1 MAKFGIQDIINI
13 KDKGTGGNVTEY
25 KEIWLSPYEVKPS
38 EDNFYS
44 QENIEEL
51 ADSFLAAGQ
60 QQPTVLGR
68 VNGEFII
75 VSGHRRNLANI
86 LNVERGHVEYRKVRY
101 LYKDMTPAM
110 LSLSLVMGNAYN
122 RELSAWEKT
131 RQAQKLKEALIKA
144 RDEDGLKIPGRM
156 RDVVAGLMN
165 ESGTNI
171 ARMESIQK
179 KAIPEIKE
187 ALKEGTLG
195 ISAAYEASRRAP
207 AGQKE
212 VAAKAALT
220 GGVRAKEVVGMMKK
234 EGRSG
239 KVQGKENGNSG
250 ASGKECPG
258 SKKSGEESHSG
269 RTAGE
274 SNGGK
279 AAVKEP
285 DSGNLPG
292 EGEKSPG
299 QEKPVREQLAAIYGR
314 SLEKWA
320 GEQAGAVTKA
330 SLEAI
335 GRVSGSDTPQEG
347 WTDTEWA
354 VFFTWAIM
362 LRADCISREDIYL
375 LREILARCGGEMAGM
390 GKAV

>member
-1 MAKFGIQDIINI
+1 MAKFGIQDIINM
-13 KDKGTGGNVTEY
+13 KDRGTGGNVTEY

-38 EDNFYS
+38 EENFYS

-86 LNVERGHVEYRKVRY
+86 LNVERGHGEYRKVRY

-156 RDVVAGLMN
+156 RDVVAGLMK
-165 ESGTNI
+165 ESGANI

-179 KAIPEIKE
+179 KAIPEIQE
-187 ALKEGTLG
+187 ALKEGGLG
-195 ISAAYEASRRAP
+195 ISAAYEASRLPP

-212 VAAKAALT
+212 VAAKATSA
-220 GGVRAKEVVGMMKK
+220 GGIQAKEIAGMVKK
-234 EGRSG
+234 EGGSG
-239 KVQGKENGNSG
+239 KVREEEN
-250 ASGKECPG
+250 A
-258 SKKSGEESHSG
+258 
-269 RTAGE
+269 
-274 SNGGK
+274 
-279 AAVKEP
+279 
-285 DSGNLPG
+285 
-292 EGEKSPG
+292 
-299 QEKPVREQLAAIYGR
+299 REQLAAIYGKV
-314 SLEKWA
+314 LEKWA
-320 GEQAGAVTKA
+320 GERTGTATKA
-330 SLEAI
+330 ALGAI
-335 GRVSGSDTPQEG
+335 SRVSESDTPQKG
-347 WTDTEWA
+347 WTATEWA
-354 VFFTWAIM
+354 VFFTQAIM
-362 LRADCISREDIYL
+362 LRADCVGREDLHL
-375 LREILARCGGEMAGM
+375 LREILARCGGGMAEAGTAIPKNNADSP
-390 GKAV
+390 GYRTKRPVSV